1 MISSKIG
8 MMIAPLPK
16 NETARLSALKGL
28 EILDTPEEEMFD
40 EITKL
45 ASMICNVPISLV
57 SLIDETRQWFKS
69 HHGLHTRETPRSL
82 AFCSHAILGDEL
94 FVVPNAKLDPRFK
107 NNPLV
112 NEAPNVIF
120 YAGIPLAL
128 DDHIKLGTLCVID
141 NKPRELNENQIQM
154 LRLLGKQTIR
164 LLQMRKATERLE
176 IEKLSAERATAA
188 KRDFI
193 AAISHD
199 IRNPLNS
206 LLGMSEMIRETDLDP
221 TILGYVD
228 HIKNAGEVI
237 LHLVNDTIEISR
249 LEENAS
255 VSNLEWFELYQCLHI
270 LDSFFKTETK
280 RKQLEFKLQ
289 NFTNQNLLIHSDKR
303 KIEKILWNLTANA
316 VKFTNKGEIT
326 CSVSLET
333 KTNEKGILLIEV
345 KDTGPG
351 ISPEVKD
358 KLFQKYNQFVP
369 EGCGISGSGLGLSI
383 VKLSLEELEGTVE
396 VESKLGEGST
406 FKVTIPILWKLE
418 EKNGNYSCALATNL
432 NQIPK
437 FSKQQKVLIAD
448 DNDLN
453 RKVLKSYL
461 KPFGFEI
468 KETSNGFDTE
478 RELLHSP
485 YDIAFLDIEMPG
497 KHGTEIAKGISGKPN
512 RPVLF
517 ACTGLC
523 MPEEKEQILNSG
535 FEYFMPKP
543 YLKEELYAHLTEI
556 AKKHP

>member
-383 VKLSLEELEGTVE
+383 VKLSLEELEGAVE

-418 EKNGNYSCALATNL
+418 EKNGNNSCALATNL

>member
-1 MISSKIG
+1 

-69 HHGLHTRETPRSL
+69 HHGLDTRETPRSL

-112 NEAPNVIF
+112 NEPPNVIF

-164 LLQMRKATERLE
+164 LLEMRKATERLE

-270 LDSFFKTETK
+270 LDSFFKTETR

-303 KIEKILWNLTANA
+303 KIEKILWNLTSNA
-316 VKFTNKGEIT
+316 VKFTNNGEIT

-333 KTNEKGILLIEV
+333 KTNENGLLLIEV

-383 VKLSLEELEGTVE
+383 VKLSLEELEGTVK

-406 FKVTIPILWKLE
+406 FKVSIPIVWKLE
-418 EKNGNYSCALATNL
+418 EKNRNSSAAGVTNL
-432 NQIPK
+432 NQLPK

-468 KETSNGFDTE
+468 KETSNGLDTE
-478 RELLHSP
+478 RELLNSL

-543 YLKEELYAHLTEI
+543 YLKEELYAHLTDI

>member
-1 MISSKIG
+1 
-8 MMIAPLPK
+8 MIAPLPK

-69 HHGLHTRETPRSL
+69 HHGLDTRETPRSL

-164 LLQMRKATERLE
+164 LLEMRKATERLE

-289 NFTNQNLLIHSDKR
+289 NYTNQNLLIHSDKR

-316 VKFTNKGEIT
+316 VKFTNNGEIT

-333 KTNEKGILLIEV
+333 KTNENGLLLIEV

-396 VESKLGEGST
+396 VESKLGEGSA
-406 FKVTIPILWKLE
+406 FKVSIPIVWKLE
-418 EKNGNYSCALATNL
+418 EKNRNSSAAGVTNL
-432 NQIPK
+432 NQLPK

-468 KETSNGFDTE
+468 KETSNGLDTE
-478 RELLHSP
+478 RELLNSL

-543 YLKEELYAHLTEI
+543 YLKEELYAHLTDI

>member
-1 MISSKIG
+1 

-383 VKLSLEELEGTVE
+383 VKLSLEELEGAVE

-418 EKNGNYSCALATNL
+418 EKNGNNSCALATNL

>member
-1 MISSKIG
+1 MI
-8 MMIAPLPK
+8 IASLPK

-40 EITKL
+40 EITRL
-45 ASMICNVPISLV
+45 ASMICNAPISLV

-69 HHGLHTRETPRSL
+69 HHGLTARETPRSI
-82 AFCSHAILGDEL
+82 AFCSHAILGDEV
-94 FVVPNAKLDPRFK
+94 FVVPNAKEDDRFK

-112 NEAPNVIF
+112 DEAPNVIF

-128 DDHIKLGTLCVID
+128 DDQIKLGTLCVID

-154 LRLLGKQTIR
+154 LRLLGKQTVR

-176 IEKLSAERATAA
+176 IEKLAAQRATAA

-206 LLGMSEMIRETDLDP
+206 LLGMSEMIREADLSP
-221 TILGYVD
+221 TVLGYVD
-228 HIKNAGEVI
+228 HIRNAGEVI

-255 VSNLEWFELYQCLHI
+255 VTNNEWFELYQCLHI
-270 LDSFFKTETK
+270 LDSFFIAETK
-280 RKQLEFKLQ
+280 RKQIEFKLNNQ
-289 NFTNQNLLIHSDKR
+289 VNQNIILHSDKR
-303 KIEKILWNLTANA
+303 KIEKVFWNLTANA
-316 VKFTNKGEIT
+316 VKFTNKGKVT
-326 CSVSLET
+326 FSVHLET
-333 KTNEKGILLIEV
+333 KTKDEGILHIEV
-345 KDTGPG
+345 SDTGPG

-383 VKLSLEELEGTVE
+383 VKLSLQELKGEVE
-396 VESKLGEGST
+396 VESTLGEGSL
-406 FKVTIPILWKLE
+406 FKVKIPILWKLE
-418 EKNGNYSCALATNL
+418 ETKSLPQKTEISPISHL
-432 NQIPK
+432 PS
-437 FSKQQKVLIAD
+437 FSRPQRVLIAD

-453 RKVLKSYL
+453 RKVLRSYL
-461 KPFGFEI
+461 KPLQFEI
-468 KETSNGFDTE
+468 KETSNGIDAE
-478 RELLHSP
+478 RELNESP

-497 KHGTEIAKGISGKPN
+497 KHGTEIAKGLAGKPH
-512 RPVLF
+512 RPALF

-523 MPEEKEQILNSG
+523 MPEEKDQILASG

-543 YLKEELYAHLTEI
+543 YLKEELYKHLREI
-556 AKKHP
+556 AERGD

>member
-1 MISSKIG
+1 

-69 HHGLHTRETPRSL
+69 HHGLDTRETPRSL

-249 LEENAS
+249 LEENAN

-270 LDSFFKTETK
+270 LDSFFKTETR

-316 VKFTNKGEIT
+316 VKFTNNGEIT

-333 KTNEKGILLIEV
+333 KTNENGLLLIEV

-383 VKLSLEELEGTVE
+383 VKLSLEELEGTVK

-406 FKVTIPILWKLE
+406 FKVSIPIVWKLE
-418 EKNGNYSCALATNL
+418 EKNRNSSAAGVTNL
-432 NQIPK
+432 NQLPK

-468 KETSNGFDTE
+468 KETSNGLDTE
-478 RELLHSP
+478 RELLNSL

-543 YLKEELYAHLTEI
+543 YLKEELYAHLTDI

>member
-1 MISSKIG
+1 

-69 HHGLHTRETPRSL
+69 HHGLDTRETPRSL

-164 LLQMRKATERLE
+164 LLEMRKATERLE

-270 LDSFFKTETK
+270 LDSFFKTETR

-316 VKFTNKGEIT
+316 VKFTNNGEIT

-333 KTNEKGILLIEV
+333 KTNENGLLLIEV

-383 VKLSLEELEGTVE
+383 VKLSLEELEGTVK

-406 FKVTIPILWKLE
+406 FKVSIPIVWKLE
-418 EKNGNYSCALATNL
+418 EKNRNSSAAGVTNL
-432 NQIPK
+432 NQLPK

-468 KETSNGFDTE
+468 KETSNGLDTE
-478 RELLHSP
+478 RELLNSL

-543 YLKEELYAHLTEI
+543 YLKEELYAHLTDI

>member
-1 MISSKIG
+1 

-69 HHGLHTRETPRSL
+69 HHGLDTRETPRSL

-176 IEKLSAERATAA
+176 IEKLSAERATAT

-289 NFTNQNLLIHSDKR
+289 NYTNQNLLIHSDKR

-316 VKFTNKGEIT
+316 VKFTNNGEIT

-333 KTNEKGILLIEV
+333 KTNENGLLLIEV

-396 VESKLGEGST
+396 VESKLGEGSA
-406 FKVTIPILWKLE
+406 FKVSIPIVWKLE
-418 EKNGNYSCALATNL
+418 EKNRNSSAAGVTNL
-432 NQIPK
+432 NQLPK

-468 KETSNGFDTE
+468 KETSNGLDTE
-478 RELLHSP
+478 RELLNSL

-543 YLKEELYAHLTEI
+543 YLKEELYAHLTDI

>member
-1 MISSKIG
+1 MI
-8 MMIAPLPK
+8 IAPLPN
-16 NETARLSALKGL
+16 NESARLSALKGL

-45 ASMICNVPISLV
+45 ASMICNAPISLV

-69 HHGLHTRETPRSL
+69 HHGLTARETPRSI
-82 AFCSHAILGDEL
+82 AFCSHAILGDEV
-94 FVVPNAKLDPRFK
+94 FVVPNAKEDDRFK

-112 NEAPNVIF
+112 DEAPNVIF

-128 DDHIKLGTLCVID
+128 DDQIKLGTLCVID

-154 LRLLGKQTIR
+154 LRLLGKQTVR

-176 IEKLSAERATAA
+176 IEKLAAQRATAA

-206 LLGMSEMIRETDLDP
+206 LLGMSEMIREADLSP
-221 TILGYVD
+221 TVLGYVD
-228 HIKNAGEVI
+228 HIRNAGEVI

-255 VSNLEWFELYQCLHI
+255 VTNNEWFELYQCLHI
-270 LDSFFKTETK
+270 LDSFFIAETK
-280 RKQLEFKLQ
+280 RKQIEFKLNNQ
-289 NFTNQNLLIHSDKR
+289 VNQNIILHSDKR
-303 KIEKILWNLTANA
+303 KIEKIFWNLTANA
-316 VKFTNKGEIT
+316 VKFTNKGAVTFSVHLEIK
-326 CSVSLET
+326 T
-333 KTNEKGILLIEV
+333 KDEGILQIEV
-345 KDTGPG
+345 SDTGPG

-383 VKLSLEELEGTVE
+383 VKLSLQELKGEVE
-396 VESKLGEGST
+396 VESTLGEGSL
-406 FKVTIPILWKLE
+406 FKVKIPILWKLE
-418 EKNGNYSCALATNL
+418 ETKSLPQKTEISPISHL
-432 NQIPK
+432 PS
-437 FSKQQKVLIAD
+437 FSRPQRVLIAD

-453 RKVLKSYL
+453 RKVLRSYL
-461 KPFGFEI
+461 KPLQFEI
-468 KETSNGFDTE
+468 KETSNGIDAE
-478 RELLHSP
+478 RELNESP

-497 KHGTEIAKGISGKPN
+497 KHGTEIAKGLAGKPH
-512 RPVLF
+512 RPALF

-523 MPEEKEQILNSG
+523 MPEEKDQILASG

-543 YLKEELYAHLTEI
+543 YLKEELYKHLREI
-556 AKKHP
+556 AERGD